1 MIINDGSVKTIQDF
15 VTTRTVINFLPL
27 LVSEPCF
34 YQITLIFM
42 IYIHYIHPFS
52 HQKHNW
58 RQLSSIFLAHQA
70 KYLGNLF
77 YFHSI
82 FTFTFFYFLL
92 FLLRANYFTLSWLVT
107 PENLLQHLHS
117 QILRRN
123 MAQAINIV
131 FMKIRSSFTFPKKH
145 LKLKTRK

>member
-15 VTTRTVINFLPL
+15 VITRTVINFLPL

-42 IYIHYIHPFS
+42 IYIHPFS

-70 KYLGNLF
+70 MYPGNLF
-77 YFHSI
+77 YFHS
-82 FTFTFFYFLL
+82 TFTLHFSTLFYFITGKL
-92 FLLRANYFTLSWLVT
+92 FYSFLVGDTGKFIATFTLT
-107 PENLLQHLHS
+107 NTQ
-117 QILRRN
+117 
-123 MAQAINIV
+123 
-131 FMKIRSSFTFPKKH
+131 KKH
-145 LKLKTRK
+145 GASYKYCLYENKIILSFS